1 MNRAALNLA
10 RAPTPTT
17 RSSSRDPD
25 STLPLALL
33 LVFPTIG
40 LEQLIHT
47 SDRALA
53 SLPVYEALHWLSDSL
68 LALPLAMLAV
78 WGGRRLAARLD
89 LGSRT
94 WSDLVARACLIAIL
108 FALTLVPGAA
118 LHDEADSLTHA
129 HANLSIHNHA
139 PLPALE
145 ATQAGPIDEAAS
157 LAAWVVHALTDGFTG
172 QAIAL
177 PLIVLAM
184 WEVRKHQTRNV
195 LISAQREG

>member
-1 MNRAALNLA
+1 MHRVAPIAGEF
-10 RAPTPTT
+10 RAPST
-17 RSSSRDPD
+17 DPD
-25 STLPLALL
+25 SALRLALL

-40 LEQLIHT
+40 LEQLLHT
-47 SDRALA
+47 SNQALT
-53 SLPVYEALHWLSDSL
+53 SLPLYEALHWLSDSL
-68 LALPLAMLAV
+68 LALPLAVFAV
-78 WGGRRLAARLD
+78 WGGRRLAARLE
-89 LGSRT
+89 LGSAT
-94 WSDLVARACLIAIL
+94 WSDLVARASLIVIL

-118 LHDEADSLTHA
+118 LHDEADRLTHA
-129 HANLSIHNHA
+129 HATLSIHNHA
-139 PLPALE
+139 PLPVLE
-145 ATQAGPIDEAAS
+145 ATQPGPIDEAAS